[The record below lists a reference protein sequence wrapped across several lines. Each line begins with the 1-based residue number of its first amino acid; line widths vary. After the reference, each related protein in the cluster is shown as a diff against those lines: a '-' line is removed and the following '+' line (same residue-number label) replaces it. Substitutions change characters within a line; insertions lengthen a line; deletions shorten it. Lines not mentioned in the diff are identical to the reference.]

1 MFSVKVIA
9 CVLIALCGAFL
20 TVPSAFF
27 AVDSVMNNQHATA
40 AIFIVSTIVGLMAI
54 YSAVVWFYS
63 LAYDKGVE
71 DGIISVVNRP
81 TLEEMIKAA
90 EDEPFV
96 PIHDSMTS
104 PAVNLENEIDL
115 SRKQPLVKLGQGD
128 YEKHFYFSDD

>member
-27 AVDSVMNNQHATA
+27 TVVSVQNNQPATA
-40 AIFIVSTIVGLMAI
+40 AIFIVSTIVGQMAI
-54 YSAVVWFYS
+54 YSAIVWFYS
-63 LAYDKGVE
+63 LAYDRGVE
-71 DGIISVVNRP
+71 DGIISVVNH
-81 TLEEMIKAA
+81 A
-90 EDEPFV
+90 PFV
-96 PIHDSMTS
+96 PIHDSVDG

>member
-20 TVPSAFF
+20 TAPSAFF
-27 AVDSVMNNQHATA
+27 TVISVQNNQPTTA
-40 AIFIVSTIVGLMAI
+40 AIFAVSTIVGLMAI

-71 DGIISVVNRP
+71 DGIISVVEKSYGWRH
-81 TLEEMIKAA
+81 M

-96 PIHDSMTS
+96 PIHDSVET
-104 PAVNLENEIDL
+104 
-115 SRKQPLVKLGQGD
+115 QPLVKLGQGD
-128 YEKHFYFSDD
+128 YEKHYYFSDD